1 MEHTG
6 RILFAAFLTLSTAG
20 TALAAPRVDRGP
32 RDTYVLQLGN
42 STNVSGSL
50 EDLGTLRR
58 RYSGDFLWFRR
69 GAAAYVIRDPRLL
82 AEADAFFEPLRKL
95 QPEQDSVARREAALD
110 REDEEHDREEEAIEA
125 EEETRSSPELD
136 HRRRALDD
144 RHRDLSHRQRELAKE
159 ERALDRREEALEE
172 EAERELWRFLDRT
185 VASGAARLASG
196 K

>member
-1 MEHTG
+1 MEYTG

-69 GAAAYVIRDPRLL
+69 AGAAYVIRDPRLL
-82 AEADAFFEPLRKL
+82 AEADAFFEHLRK
-95 QPEQDSVARREAALD
+95 
-110 REDEEHDREEEAIEA
+110 
-125 EEETRSSPELD
+125 
-136 HRRRALDD
+136 
-144 RHRDLSHRQRELAKE
+144 
-159 ERALDRREEALEE
+159 
-172 EAERELWRFLDRT
+172 LDRT